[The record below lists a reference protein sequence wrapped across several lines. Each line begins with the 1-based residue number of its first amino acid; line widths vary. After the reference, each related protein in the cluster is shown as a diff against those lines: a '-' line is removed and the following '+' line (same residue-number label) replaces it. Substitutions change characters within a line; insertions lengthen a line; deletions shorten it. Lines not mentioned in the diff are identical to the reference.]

1 MSHRSSA
8 SRNIKWAKQE
18 DIIPHYER
26 GVLLLGNDD
35 DTVESYGCFNNIC
48 FNNKQALLCRWWKDT
63 QGEASKPQYLNSYC
77 EPPGRQAVIDTSRG
91 SFTIHIGV
99 VPEVATKYDSVGRT
113 SGRTCVQSFAGFCA
127 IVVFSGASRLSLEDV
142 ESKWIPL
149 LKHSFEEVFLP
160 CPPFVLL
167 ATDSGSDD
175 WVVDRDEATSV
186 ATRIGAVGNR
196 VFECT
201 LENGDDVL
209 QAAFEAVVVAG
220 LEKRW
225 AQRLAQQR
233 LAQRGRRCNIQ

>member
-1 MSHRSSA
+1 M
-8 SRNIKWAKQE
+8 
-18 DIIPHYER
+18 
-26 GVLLLGNDD
+26 
-35 DTVESYGCFNNIC
+35 
-48 FNNKQALLCRWWKDT
+48 
-63 QGEASKPQYLNSYC
+63 
-77 EPPGRQAVIDTSRG
+77 
-91 SFTIHIGV
+91 

-175 WVVDRDEATSV
+175 WVVDRDEATAV
-186 ATRIGAVGNR
+186 ATRIGALENR

-201 LENGDDVL
+201 LENDDEVL

-220 LEKRW
+220 LEKRR
-225 AQRLAQQR
+225 AQR

>member
-35 DTVESYGCFNNIC
+35 DTVESSGC

-63 QGEASKPQYLNSYC
+63 QEESSKPPYYDIDYS
-77 EPPGRQAVIDTSRG
+77 PPGRRAVIDTSRG
-91 SFTIHIGV
+91 SFAIYIGV
-99 VPEVATKYDSVGRT
+99 VGESATKYDGI
-113 SGRTCVQSFAGFCA
+113 GPCCVQSFAGFCA